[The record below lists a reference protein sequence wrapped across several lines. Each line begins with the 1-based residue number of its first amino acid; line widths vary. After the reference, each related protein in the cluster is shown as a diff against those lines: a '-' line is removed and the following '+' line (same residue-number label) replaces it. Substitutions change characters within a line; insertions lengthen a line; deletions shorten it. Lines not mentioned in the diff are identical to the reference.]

1 MKLKALIFA
10 FAAALVMAGCDS
22 STSSETE
29 TQELPDSSAG
39 QDLSSSSAK
48 KDPESSA
55 SKDGTGKT
63 NSSASVADILKSF
76 DPGKITPEQ
85 QELFKSFQEK
95 FGVLAGDDELT
106 KDCDEGATKSSTIM
120 EQEVTYTCWSNIWMP
135 TSGFDKLL
143 EGLSPEQLEMAATL
157 SGVSSEELK
166 QLVDFFANADFTN
179 SSVDMTC
186 EGEENDN
193 SWVVEGTGAVLG
205 SSVKLSGT
213 STFEGNSMT
222 SVRNE
227 EMDMGSE
234 AICKAFID
242 APDEDDEES
251 LADEQKNV
259 ILYGEIVED
268 VYRCEGS
275 KMVHSEKRVKDN
287 VSADERAA
295 AYADL
300 VGKCKDYRDGKITF
314 EEFIE

>member
-1 MKLKALIFA
+1 MKLKALVFA
-10 FAAALVMAGCDS
+10 FAAALVMVGCDS

-29 TQELPDSSAG
+29 TQELPDSSAS
-39 QDLSSSSAK
+39 QNTPASST
-48 KDPESSA
+48 
-55 SKDGTGKT
+55 SKDGTDKT
-63 NSSASVADILKSF
+63 NSSASVADVIKDLDSKNLTPEQRELLKSF
-76 DPGKITPEQ
+76 QTKLSILPGGE
-85 QELFKSFQEK
+85 ELAKECE
-95 FGVLAGDDELT
+95 D
-106 KDCDEGATKSSTIM
+106 GATLSSTIM
-120 EQEVTYTCWSNIWMP
+120 EQEVTYTCLSNIWMP

-143 EGLSPEQLEMAATL
+143 EGLSPEQLEMAANL

-166 QLVDFFANADFTN
+166 LLVDFFANADFTN
-179 SSVDMTC
+179 SSVNMTC
-186 EGEENDN
+186 DGEENDN
-193 SWVVEGTGAVLG
+193 TWSVEGTGAVLG
-205 SSVKLSGT
+205 SSVKLSET

-222 SVRNE
+222 STRNE

-234 AICKAFID
+234 AICKAFIN
-242 APDEDDEES
+242 APDENDEET

-259 ILYGEIVED
+259 MLYGEIVED

-275 KMVHSEKRVKDN
+275 KMVHSEKRTKDN